1 MRNRDSV
8 RLLRECDSGCKTAVN
23 SMEQVLPHTKKHGEL
38 RAIIDEYN
46 KEHEILGRRCREL
59 LSGKDSE
66 TKRPGAFMRA
76 MTYAESAVMLHF
88 KNNEETVAKLMH
100 KGCAM
105 GIRTLSQ
112 RMNEYK
118 GADDESRRLAED
130 IIKVEDSF
138 EKDLRR
144 FL

>member
-1 MRNRDSV
+1 
-8 RLLRECDSGCKTAVN
+8 
-23 SMEQVLPHTKKHGEL
+23 MEQVLPHTKKNGEL

-46 KEHEILGRRCREL
+46 KEHEVLGRRRREL

-66 TKRPGAFMRA
+66 TKRPGAFVRA
-76 MTYAESAVMLHF
+76 MTYAESAMMLRF
-88 KNNEETVAKLMH
+88 KDTEETVAKLMH

>member
-1 MRNRDSV
+1 MRNKDSV
-8 RLLRECDSGCKTAVN
+8 CLLRECDSGCKTAVN

-59 LSGKDSE
+59 LSDKESA
-66 TKRPGAFMRA
+66 TKRPGALMRA
-76 MTYAESAVMLHF
+76 MTYAESAVMLRF
-88 KNNEETVAKLMH
+88 KDTEETVAKLMH

-112 RMNEYK
+112 RMNAYK